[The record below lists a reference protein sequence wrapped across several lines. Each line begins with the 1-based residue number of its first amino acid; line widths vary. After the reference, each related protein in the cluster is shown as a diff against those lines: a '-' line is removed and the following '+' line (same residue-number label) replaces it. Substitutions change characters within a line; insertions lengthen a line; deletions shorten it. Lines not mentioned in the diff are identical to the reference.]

1 MSDNPEPNMTPR
13 YWTITKVV
21 RDTEPQS
28 VNKMLSEGWVL
39 LRVYTAYEV
48 TGDSM
53 APEIPSGARVI
64 VRVQDYASPGNEIVC
79 WVPEYGML
87 VKRLESSPTTASTS
101 SPATTLRTGPYGP
114 RTFTST
120 VSSSSPH
127 APQGRQRH
135 ASQRPRAELSCQPI
149 GGCHALSFDVSRRHR
164 HNGRDRRG
172 PRPRVP
178 QSRVWRLR
186 RCGGSEG
193 VCRRGIYGLR

>member
-48 TGDSM
+48 TGYSM

-87 VKRLESSPTTASTS
+87 VKRLEKLTNDGQYVLTSYNPT
-101 SPATTLRTGPYGP
+101 
-114 RTFTST
+114 
-120 VSSSSPH
+120 H
-127 APQGRQRH
+127 
-135 ASQRPRAELSCQPI
+135 RPIWSA
-149 GGCHALSFDVSRRHR
+149 DVH
-164 HNGRDRRG
+164 
-172 PRPRVP
+172 
-178 QSRVWRLR
+178 
-186 RCGGSEG
+186 
-193 VCRRGIYGLR
+193 IYGVVVEIRTRRKVVNGTPVNGHGPN